1 MSKAETD
8 DSPTPDQRLRLL
20 RRRRD
25 EKMARSAH
33 AYVRGSTTQFYDW
46 LRDSKR
52 CSLPEGPAV
61 WICGDC
67 HVGNLGPL
75 AAADG
80 SIAIQIRD
88 LDQTVI
94 GNPAHDLVRLGLS
107 LATAARGS
115 DLPGVTTAHM
125 LEQMIRGYEEAM
137 SDEDRDQPPEPDAVQ
152 LVRKQALGRK
162 WRHLAKERLADLKP
176 RLPLGAK
183 FWALSDEE
191 RAGLQTLFGAPAARK
206 LVTSVSGRDDDAA
219 IEMLDAAYWVK
230 GCSSLGLLR
239 MAVLLGIGDLDPK
252 TGGLCLIDIK
262 EAGPAAAPAAPN
274 RRMPKD
280 DAKRVVQ
287 GARKLSPNLG
297 DRMAPAALLGKP
309 VVLRELMPQDLKIQI
324 DQFSR
329 AEAVR
334 SARYLA
340 SVVGA
345 AHARQMSRADRKAW
359 TLELSR
365 HHAANLEAPSW
376 LWASVVDLSAR
387 HEAGYLEHCRRYAAA
402 A

>member
-1 MSKAETD
+1 MSKAAA
-8 DSPTPDQRLRLL
+8 SPLPEDRLGILH
-20 RRRRD
+20 RRRD

-33 AYVRGSTTQFYDW
+33 AYVRGSTVQFYDW
-46 LRDSKR
+46 LRDSHR
-52 CSLPEGPAV
+52 RALPEGPAV

-67 HVGNLGPL
+67 HVGNLGPI

-94 GNPAHDLVRLGLS
+94 GNPAHDLIRLGLS

-125 LEQMIRGYEEAM
+125 LEEMIRGYEEALA
-137 SDEDRDQPPEPDAVQ
+137 DDDRQPEPDAVK

-162 WRHLAKERLADLKP
+162 WRHLVKERLADLKP
-176 RLPLGAK
+176 SIPLGAK
-183 FWALSDEE
+183 FWALSEEE
-191 RAGLQTLFGAPAARK
+191 RQAIRTLLQDPAVRK
-206 LVTSVSGRDDDAA
+206 LATSVSCRDDDAP
-219 IEMLDAAYWVK
+219 IELLDAAYWLK
-230 GCSSLGLLR
+230 GCSSLGLMR
-239 MAVLLGIGDLDPK
+239 VAVLLGVGDLDPRS
-252 TGGLCLIDIK
+252 GGFCLIDIK
-262 EAGPAAAPAAPN
+262 EAGAAAAPAAPD
-274 RRMPKD
+274 RRMPRD
-280 DAKRVVQ
+280 DARRVVQ
-287 GARKLSPNLG
+287 GARRLSPNLG
-297 DRMAPAALLGKP
+297 DRMVPARLLGRP
-309 VVLRELMPQDLKIQI
+309 VVLRELMPQDLKIEM

-340 SVVGA
+340 GVVGT
-345 AHARQMSRADRKAW
+345 AHARQMSRADRLAW
-359 TLELSR
+359 GRELDR

-376 LWASVVDLSAR
+376 LWSSVVELSAR

>member
-1 MSKAETD
+1 MSNAEAD
-8 DSPTPDQRLRLL
+8 DSPTPAQRLRLL

-137 SDEDRDQPPEPDAVQ
+137 SDEDSDAPPEPDAVQ

-183 FWALSDEE
+183 FWALSEEE
-191 RAGLQTLFGAPAARK
+191 RAGLRALFDTAAARK

-230 GCSSLGLLR
+230 GCSSLGFLR
-239 MAVLLGIGDLDPK
+239 AAVLVGIGDMDPK

-262 EAGPAAAPAAPN
+262 EATEAAAPAALD

-280 DAKRVVQ
+280 NAQRVVR

-297 DRMAPAALLGKP
+297 DRMAPATLLGKS

-345 AHARQMSRADRKAW
+345 AHARQMSQADRKAW
-359 TLELSR
+359 ALELGR
-365 HHAANLEAPSW
+365 HHPANLEAPNW